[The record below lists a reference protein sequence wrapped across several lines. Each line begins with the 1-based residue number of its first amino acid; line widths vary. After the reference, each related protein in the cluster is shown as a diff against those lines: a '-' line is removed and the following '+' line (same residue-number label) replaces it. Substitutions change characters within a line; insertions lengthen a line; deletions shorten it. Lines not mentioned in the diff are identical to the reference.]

1 MAIPKSYIIALIA
14 LALVGFA
21 DSSFL
26 TAEHIRGS
34 VPPCTVVQG
43 CEKVLTSSYAT
54 FAGIPVAAFGMFYY
68 GTLLVMLLAYVDTLN
83 RKILHAA
90 CWFTGVGLLG
100 TLYFLS
106 VQAFIL
112 SAFCLYCLASAT
124 ASLLLFIIAARIMRM
139 D

>member
-1 MAIPKSYIIALIA
+1 MMIPKAYIGALIA
-14 LALVGFA
+14 LALVGFS
-21 DSSFL
+21 DSAFL

-43 CEKVLTSSYAT
+43 CEQVLTSTYAT
-54 FAGIPVAAFGMFYY
+54 FAGIPVAAFGMLYY

-83 RKILHAA
+83 RKILHVA
-90 CWFTGVGLLG
+90 CWLTGAGLLG
-100 TLYFLS
+100 TLYFLA

-112 SAFCLYCLASAT
+112 SAFCLYCLASA
-124 ASLLLFIIAARIMRM
+124 ASSILLFIIAVRIMRM